1 MMLFSGLPSEA
12 IEELKK
18 PDIKAFADAIFQVT
32 ENKTNDKASQ
42 FKVDPLHKR
51 GYKL

>member
-32 ENKTNDKASQ
+32 ENKTNDKPS
-42 FKVDPLHKR
+42 
-51 GYKL
+51 